1 MPGSHSKKDKLKK
14 RIAALD
20 DVTSQHKKKSKDK
33 EKLLTKQ
40 GKGVAPN
47 YGNPSKVKK
56 KRLKGKVSKLKSRLA
71 GLAHSEKSTQFP
83 VPKGKAVPLGKKL
96 QGPTQPKPLWNVE
109 KTGVP

>member
-56 KRLKGKVSKLKSRLA
+56 
-71 GLAHSEKSTQFP
+71 SEAQKITSIEYGYIISSIP
-83 VPKGKAVPLGKKL
+83 VKNT
-96 QGPTQPKPLWNVE
+96 GPTIPN
-109 KTGVP
+109 GS